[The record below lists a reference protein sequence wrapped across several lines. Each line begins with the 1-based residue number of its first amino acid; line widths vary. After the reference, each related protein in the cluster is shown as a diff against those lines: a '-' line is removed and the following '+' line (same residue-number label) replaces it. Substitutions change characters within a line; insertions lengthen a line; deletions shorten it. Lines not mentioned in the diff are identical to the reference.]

1 MKTFY
6 ILFLLLPFLV
16 CAQTATTSSERY
28 PVFNECE
35 SVALSKLENCFD
47 ATLKSFIYSNF
58 QIPDG
63 IETKDLKTDVTVIF
77 EVDTEGIFNVIYT
90 EAVYEE
96 LQEATLAV
104 FEKLPKIQP
113 ASYNSRAIDMQFRM
127 PIKLPLSRML
137 NPTINEVDEPVKAIT
152 TVSPNTIKN
161 EYDDVEVRLFKNRQA
176 SSQINIPLSHEV
188 YSRFDDDMNQVGT
201 NNHTASK
208 PILYKE
214 VQRYYDFEKEN
225 KKLHYDKSSWFG
237 RKFFNEHLIRLQ
249 GKDYWFTLDV
259 AADLQLGRDL
269 DRDLT
274 TYNNTRAAVFQGGLG
289 KNLNFHTV
297 LYESQGRFAGYY
309 NDFSRSLKPD
319 GGNPAIIPGR
329 GIAKEFGENAFDY
342 PIATGYL
349 SYSPSKFF
357 NVQFGHGK
365 NFIGDGYRSLLLSD
379 NASPYPYFKLNT
391 TFWKLKYTNT
401 WMSLRDV
408 RPAVTADGSF
418 RTKYMANHYLSINV
432 SKRLNIGL
440 FENVI
445 WENDNDRGFDLNYL
459 NPVIF
464 YRAIEFSTGS
474 RGGNAIIGLT
484 GKYKWSDSFNT
495 YAQLLID
502 EFSSGDITGGECS
515 YKNKI
520 GYQLGIKYFN
530 AFNVPNLIVQAEY
543 NQVRPYTYSHNSI
556 TLNYG
561 HNNQSQA
568 HLWGANFREY
578 IGILRYKHKRYYG
591 LGKLI
596 YGERGFDFKDGVA
609 YGGNIFTSED
619 DRPADNGNNLL
630 QGNKATSFYG
640 ELELGYIINPATN
653 FKVYATAIY
662 RDFSVDQDVSDVI
675 QTQNTVWL
683 NFGVRTDLFNW
694 YYDY

>member
-1 MKTFY
+1 MKTLY
-6 ILFLLLPFLV
+6 SLFLLLPFLV
-16 CAQTATTSSERY
+16 CSQTATTSSERY

-35 SVALSKLENCFD
+35 SEALSNLENCFD
-47 ATLKSFIYSNF
+47 NTLKSFIYSNF
-58 QIPDG
+58 IVP
-63 IETKDLKTDVTVIF
+63 ETIDDDLNTDITVIF
-77 EVDTEGIFNVIYT
+77 EVDTQGVFNVIYT
-90 EAVYEE
+90 EAVFEE
-96 LQEATLAV
+96 LQEATLTV
-104 FEKLPKIQP
+104 FEKLPKIEP

-137 NPTINEVDEPVKAIT
+137 NPTREEDDKSIIAVES
-152 TVSPNTIKN
+152 VSGTSVKN
-161 EYDDVEVRLFKNRQA
+161 EYDTIKVSPYKNIQA

-208 PILYKE
+208 PLLYKE

-249 GKDYWFTLDV
+249 GEDYWFTLDV
-259 AADLQLGRDL
+259 AADLQLGKDL

-309 NDFSRSLKPD
+309 NDYSRSLKPD

-329 GIAKEFGENAFDY
+329 GIAKEFGDDAFDY

-502 EFSSGDITGGECS
+502 EFSSGDITGGEGS

-520 GYQLGIKYFN
+520 GYQLGFKYFN
-530 AFNVPNLIVQAEY
+530 AFKVPNLIVQGEY

-568 HLWGANFREY
+568 HLWGANFREF
-578 IGILRYKHKRYYG
+578 IGILRYKYKRYYG

-596 YGERGFDFKDGVA
+596 YGERGFDFKDGIA

-619 DRPADNGNNLL
+619 DRPADNSNNLL

-662 RDFSVDQDVSDVI
+662 RDFSVNEDVSDVVK
-675 QTQNTVWL
+675 TQNTVWL

>member
-1 MKTFY
+1 MNPIKKFY
-6 ILFLLLPFLV
+6 QKLLGSSDKK
-16 CAQTATTSSERY
+16 QDETSQNTGEENDIGLE
-28 PVFNECE
+28 P
-35 SVALSKLENCFD
+35 AENCPCYLF
-47 ATLKSFIYSNF
+47 
-58 QIPDG
+58 
-63 IETKDLKTDVTVIF
+63 F

-90 EAVYEE
+90 EAVYEK

-161 EYDDVEVRLFKNRQA
+161 EYDDVEVRPFKNRQA

-208 PILYKE
+208 PLLYKE

-274 TYNNTRAAVFQGGLG
+274 TYNNTRAAVFKGGLG

-309 NDFSRSLKPD
+309 NDFARSLKPD

-329 GIAKEFGENAFDY
+329 GIAKQFGEDAFDY

-401 WMSLRDV
+401 
-408 RPAVTADGSF
+408 
-418 RTKYMANHYLSINV
+418 
-432 SKRLNIGL
+432 
-440 FENVI
+440 
-445 WENDNDRGFDLNYL
+445 
-459 NPVIF
+459 
-464 YRAIEFSTGS
+464 
-474 RGGNAIIGLT
+474 
-484 GKYKWSDSFNT
+484 
-495 YAQLLID
+495 
-502 EFSSGDITGGECS
+502 
-515 YKNKI
+515 
-520 GYQLGIKYFN
+520 
-530 AFNVPNLIVQAEY
+530 
-543 NQVRPYTYSHNSI
+543 
-556 TLNYG
+556 
-561 HNNQSQA
+561 
-568 HLWGANFREY
+568 
-578 IGILRYKHKRYYG
+578 
-591 LGKLI
+591 
-596 YGERGFDFKDGVA
+596 
-609 YGGNIFTSED
+609 
-619 DRPADNGNNLL
+619 
-630 QGNKATSFYG
+630 
-640 ELELGYIINPATN
+640 
-653 FKVYATAIY
+653 
-662 RDFSVDQDVSDVI
+662 
-675 QTQNTVWL
+675 
-683 NFGVRTDLFNW
+683 
-694 YYDY
+694 

>member
-6 ILFLLLPFLV
+6 TLFLLLPFLV

-90 EAVYEE
+90 EAVYEK

-137 NPTINEVDEPVKAIT
+137 NPTINEIDDPVKAIT

-161 EYDDVEVRLFKNRQA
+161 EYDDVEVRPFKNRQA

-208 PILYKE
+208 PLLYKE

-237 RKFFNEHLIRLQ
+237 RKFFNENLIRLQ

-309 NDFSRSLKPD
+309 NDFARSLKPD

-329 GIAKEFGENAFDY
+329 GIAKQFGEDAFDY

-432 SKRLNIGL
+432 TKRLNIGL

-502 EFSSGDITGGECS
+502 EFSSGDITGGEGS

-596 YGERGFDFKDGVA
+596 YGERGFDFKDGVV

-662 RDFSVDQDVSDVI
+662 RDFSVDEDVSDVI

>member
-1 MKTFY
+1 MRTFLG
-6 ILFLLLPFLV
+6 ILFFLPFITIS
-16 CAQTATTSSERY
+16 QTQIVTSETF
-28 PVFNECE
+28 PVFPECE
-35 SVALSKLENCFD
+35 SIPVENLQNCFEE
-47 ATLKSFIYSNF
+47 AMRGYVIKNFEIPQIASN
-58 QIPDG
+58 PDLRTE
-63 IETKDLKTDVTVIF
+63 ITTIF
-77 EVDTEGIFNVIYT
+77 EVNKNGEFNIIYT
-90 EAVYEE
+90 DAIFEE
-96 LQEATLAV
+96 LKTATKAL
-104 FEKLPKIQP
+104 FDSIPKIRP
-113 ASYNSRAIDMQFRM
+113 ATYNSYPANMQFRM
-127 PIKLPLSRML
+127 PIKIPLDRML
-137 NPTINEVDEPVKAIT
+137 AETVDSNENVSVIKALTEDSSVKDEYEAIEIA
-152 TVSPNTIKN
+152 P
-161 EYDDVEVRLFKNRQA
+161 FKNRQA
-176 SSQINIPLSHEV
+176 SSQLNIPLSHEV

-208 PILYKE
+208 PLIYNE
-214 VQRYYDFEKEN
+214 VKRYYDFEAEN
-225 KKLHYDKSSWFG
+225 DSLHFDKSSWLG
-237 RKFFNEHLIRLQ
+237 RKFFNEHLVRLQ

-259 AADLQLGRDL
+259 AADLQVGKDF
-269 DRDLT
+269 DRDIN

-309 NDFSRSLKPD
+309 NDYARSLKPD

-329 GIAKEFGENAFDY
+329 GIAKEFKGDFDY
-342 PIATGYL
+342 PLATGYL
-349 SYSPSKFF
+349 SYMPSKFF

-408 RPAVTADGSF
+408 RPEVTTDGSF
-418 RTKYMANHYLSINV
+418 RTKYMANHYLSINMT
-432 SKRLNIGL
+432 KRLNVGL
-440 FENVI
+440 FETVI

-502 EFSSGDITGGECS
+502 EFSSSDITGGDGS

-520 GYQLGIKYFN
+520 GYQLGFKYYN
-530 AFNVPNLIVQAEY
+530 AFKVPNLILQAEL
-543 NQVRPYTYSHNSI
+543 NQVRPYTFSHNTI

-568 HLWGANFREY
+568 HLLGANFREF
-578 IGILRYKHKRYYG
+578 IAIARYKRERIYG
-591 LGKLI
+591 SAKLI
-596 YGERGFDFKDGVA
+596 YGERGFDFEDGIA
-609 YGGNIFTSED
+609 YGGDVFTSED
-619 DRPADNGNNLL
+619 NRPGDFGNELL
-630 QGNKATSFYG
+630 QGNKATSMYG
-640 ELELGYIINPATN
+640 ELELGYILNPATN
-653 FKVYATAIY
+653 FKVYLTTIY
-662 RDFSVDQDVSDVI
+662 RDFEIAQPTNDGFNSEK
-675 QTQNTVWL
+675 TVWVNL
-683 NFGVRTDLFNW
+683 GLRTDLFNW